1 MKNMLIVVALAF
13 PVLANAS
20 NAEACGTMAE
30 AAYFQTQSSLTVK
43 ESVAIWAGSQ
53 KKKGM
58 KPDKGSKIFGLVLTD
73 VLTKAK
79 YVWKGLPEDEVKR
92 LAFLDCQIGAMK
104 HGVY

>member
-1 MKNMLIVVALAF
+1 MGK
-13 PVLANAS
+13 
-20 NAEACGTMAE
+20 AEKEVMQRIPKGV
-30 AAYFQTQSSLTVK
+30 LTVK
-43 ESVAIWAGSQ
+43 ESVAIWAESQ
-53 KKKGM
+53 KKKGI

-73 VLTKAK
+73 VLTKAT

>member
-1 MKNMLIVVALAF
+1 MPII
-13 PVLANAS
+13 ANAS
-20 NAEACGTMAE
+20 IAEACGTMAE
-30 AAYFQTQSSLTVK
+30 VAYVQTKGPLTVK
-43 ESVAIWAGSQ
+43 ESVAIWAESL
-53 KKKGM
+53 KKEGI

-92 LAFLDCQIGAMK
+92 LAFLECQIGAMK